1 MGVSRL
7 LSFYLACAVVAGL
20 SACSQGGRP
29 GEGGVSSPPA
39 ADPAMA
45 SEPAAV
51 EPTAA
56 LYGAEMD
63 SRTRIETLLGD
74 AAHYEQVFKALQ
86 QGIAAQ
92 DRVAVAALMRYP
104 LRVET
109 DGRVRDI
116 ADADAFQ
123 RAYDTIII
131 PSVANAVAAQSF
143 DMVFANWQGVMIG
156 NGQVWLN
163 GQCEDVACTRSDV
176 KVVTIQQ

>member
-1 MGVSRL
+1 V
-7 LSFYLACAVVAGL
+7 
-20 SACSQGGRP
+20 
-29 GEGGVSSPPA
+29 
-39 ADPAMA
+39 DPA
-45 SEPAAV
+45 
-51 EPTAA
+51 AA
-56 LYGAEMD
+56 LYSAEMD

-109 DGRVRDI
+109 DGRVREI

-123 RAYDTIII
+123 RAYDSIII
-131 PSVANAVAAQSF
+131 PSVASAVAAQSF
-143 DMVFANWQGVMIG
+143 DTVFANWQGVMIG